1 MATNTEAAD
10 ERTQAAIDFA
20 MMISRNDINFT
31 ALFCQLAPDIRA
43 QEQAAFLSALSF
55 VGGPS
60 HHNPLRT
67 LQEAFPSASRPSPL
81 SPTRPAR
88 SRRPSNEAGPSAP
101 PRHEMEGS
109 GPGAHLASQAAPL
122 PENPCTSRATYG
134 MTAALDGVA
143 NTETLDDGY
152 SALPGKARMMDDDEA
167 PAALSQLSYAP
178 HEIGDGEGDGDGY
191 SPQQQHV
198 SPTSTNAVIAANT
211 LANLTALPLSLD
223 TNLPLYTDAASEL
236 VLPFQ
241 GQLFPDE
248 LIPNGEEADDLVP
261 EHEIIDEGDQESMS
275 AYAKLSFPDGDYYIK
290 ELTVTLG
297 RNMDF
302 FNNFILQQRRRQVI
316 EEYAQEP
323 SRPSQ
328 PDDVQDPSSKSSS
341 SLEGRSAPALHSTF
355 SEQGGIASYANPEAA
370 DGRRPRRVRKHAPN
384 HSNSSSTGSV
394 APANLYAQPNDLLGT
409 AMIDI
414 TGHTFVPVHPAH
426 PPDIKRISKSHLMFH
441 YDFEKEAWCMLVLGS
456 HVRHNNIVVYRGD
469 SVELDNMDR
478 IEVYS
483 LEMVFKLPNDEERDY
498 SLGPSRGPFADDQS
512 SAARTSPI
520 RRLSTAV
527 DVEDGDSAEEEEPE
541 IVPEKK
547 QKLKITI
554 GKKKGAAKDPELV
567 EDEIAEKPAKK
578 KKKDKITESPE
589 AVKKPDKGK
598 KPKAAA
604 KEPAE
609 SSRPDEAVQKGE
621 EKEKDPT
628 PPQPVNLE
636 GTGLEGL
643 APAELP
649 QKRKG
654 PGRPP
659 KNGLVSKRDLS
670 FVNRKKK
677 EYEKRGLPVPPF
689 DVLLQQVREENK
701 IRDAQQKAQAS
712 GQPVPDMPVMQSIEA
727 GDTTTLAVKAEG
739 AVSNG
744 LSADPEQSASA
755 VPADAPRKASPK
767 PKRPAKSPSP
777 MKPETD
783 YTEEE
788 LKKPPGT
795 YVHQLD
801 VILREIGKGD
811 LQDIYDK
818 MCKKWP
824 YYKYRSGTVGWQSS
838 VRHNLLQNERF
849 REDGRSGKGRLW
861 AINWDVPL
869 EKEKK
874 RRGTPPPRAP
884 TQMSQGGQWG
894 QMGGLP
900 YAQPAYGAYGQPG
913 VPHQYGGNYAS
924 PYGGAYN
931 GAGPNGGSAPYP
943 AYPQNGGPPGMPQ
956 PPSGPYQGHGHP
968 SQQGTS
974 QPASQHRTPAPP
986 PTQFQGI
993 VDEIMSFRSQY
1004 LSHYAPESEAFNQHS
1019 ELFSKCTTAIS
1030 DKFHGTKEEVALA
1043 GMGQDERMV
1052 LERLTAIFDKY
1063 ENLKTAAAAG
1073 ASQGGAPAPGAGQS
1087 GVGNGVTPAGG
1098 ANAHTVAA
1106 EGRQQA
1112 VGGAVNGAPQHSAN
1126 APPAPATAGRP
1137 MASSATNE
1145 PPRADVP
1152 QTATTAVA
1160 TAEKPVSSVASES
1173 SVPVTHQTTPPQ
1185 AINTTT
1191 GTTAAPSVA
1200 SAPTAGAQPPSGA
1213 KRPAEDDGLEG
1224 EEKDAKRH
1232 KDMT

>member
-1 MATNTEAAD
+1 MAASIKIEHEENGAALDFTNMA
-10 ERTQAAIDFA
+10 
-20 MMISRNDINFT
+20 SYNDLDLT
-31 ALFCQLAPDIRA
+31 ALLNDLAQANVRA
-43 QEQAAFLSALSF
+43 LEQANWSF
-55 VGGPS
+55 VDRQS
-60 HHNPLRT
+60 HSTTARAL
-67 LQEAFPSASRPSPL
+67 EEVSPSAFHPSPL
-81 SPTRPAR
+81 SPTRPPR

-101 PRHEMEGS
+101 PRYEMEGS
-109 GPGAHLASQAAPL
+109 GSGALLASQAAPL
-122 PENPCTSRATYG
+122 PANPYTSHTPYG
-134 MTAALDGVA
+134 MTAAVNKIEDTEILDY
-143 NTETLDDGY
+143 GY
-152 SALPGKARMMDDDEA
+152 PVSFGKARLADEDEV
-167 PAALSQLSYAP
+167 PAASAQTSHAQYDG
-178 HEIGDGEGDGDGY
+178 GDSH

-198 SPTSTNAVIAANT
+198 SPTSTNAAIAANT
-211 LANLTALPLSLD
+211 LANLTARPLSLD
-223 TNLPLYTDAASEL
+223 TDLPLQAHPADAFASPSKD
-236 VLPFQ
+236 PF
-241 GQLFPDE
+241 FPEHYNISGD
-248 LIPNGEEADDLVP
+248 EADALGLEDDTFG
-261 EHEIIDEGDQESMS
+261 EADQESMA

-290 ELTVTLG
+290 ELLVTLG

-302 FNNFILQQRRRQVI
+302 FNNFTQQQRQRKVM

-328 PDDVQDPSSKSSS
+328 PDDAQDPSSKSSN
-341 SLEGRSAPALHSTF
+341 SLESRPARALPSNF

-370 DGRRPRRVRKHAPN
+370 AARRRVRKRAP
-384 HSNSSSTGSV
+384 HPSNSSSTTSV
-394 APANLYAQPNDLLGT
+394 APANLHAQPDDLYMSAFFNSG
-409 AMIDI
+409 
-414 TGHTFVPVHPAH
+414 GHSFVPVHPSQPA
-426 PPDIKRISKSHLMFH
+426 DIKRISKEHLMFH
-441 YDFEKEAWCMLVLGS
+441 YDFDKEVWCMRVLGS
-456 HVRHNNIVVYRGD
+456 HATHNNVVVHRGET
-469 SVELDNMDR
+469 VELDNMDR

-483 LEMVFKLPNDEERDY
+483 LEMIFKLPNDEVREG
-498 SLGPSRGPFADDQS
+498 SVIPSHGPFADDQS
-512 SAARTSPI
+512 SATRTSPI
-520 RRLSTAV
+520 RRSSSAI
-527 DVEDGDSAEEEEPE
+527 DVEDGDSDEDEEPE
-541 IVPEKK
+541 AVPEKK
-547 QKLKITI
+547 QKIKITI
-554 GKKKGAAKDPELV
+554 GKKKKKKKAAAEDSEPIDEANTEKLV
-567 EDEIAEKPAKK
+567 KK
-578 KKKDKITESPE
+578 KKKGTATESPE
-589 AVKKPDKGK
+589 AVKKPEKGK

-609 SSRPDEAVQKGE
+609 PVKSDENAQ
-621 EKEKDPT
+621 KEKDKEKEPT

-701 IRDAQQKAQAS
+701 IRDAQQKAQAT

-727 GDTTTLAVKAEG
+727 GDATTLAVQPDG
-739 AVSNG
+739 AVANG
-744 LSADPEQSASA
+744 ISTDPDQSASA

-777 MKPETD
+777 MKPEAD

-801 VILREIGKGD
+801 VILREVGKGD

-884 TQMSQGGQWG
+884 TQLPPGGQWG
-894 QMGGLP
+894 QIGGLP
-900 YAQPAYGAYGQPG
+900 YSQQSYGAYGQPG
-913 VPHQYGGNYAS
+913 VPHQYGGAYAS

-931 GAGPNGGSAPYP
+931 GAGPSGGSAAYP
-943 AYPQNGGPPGMPQ
+943 NYPQNGGPPGAHNQ
-956 PPSGPYQGHGHP
+956 PPGSYPAHGQP
-968 SQQGTS
+968 SQQGAS
-974 QPASQHRTPAPP
+974 QPPTQHRAPAPP

-1004 LSHYAPESEAFNQHS
+1004 LSHFAPESEAFNQHS

-1052 LERLTAIFDKY
+1052 LEKLTAIFDKY
-1063 ENLKTAAAAG
+1063 ENLKTAAAASG
-1073 ASQGGAPAPGAGQS
+1073 RGSAASAAGAGQS
-1087 GVGNGVTPAGG
+1087 GVASGN
-1098 ANAHTVAA
+1098 ANASATSATA
-1106 EGRQQA
+1106 DARPAPAKQQA
-1112 VGGAVNGAPQHSAN
+1112 VGGALSGAPQPSAA
-1126 APPAPATAGRP
+1126 APPALPATAL
-1137 MASSATNE
+1137 
-1145 PPRADVP
+1145 
-1152 QTATTAVA
+1152 
-1160 TAEKPVSSVASES
+1160 
-1173 SVPVTHQTTPPQ
+1173 Q
-1185 AINTTT
+1185 AP
-1191 GTTAAPSVA
+1191 AP
-1200 SAPTAGAQPPSGA
+1200 APFQPPSATLPAATATKPVDSIPSESKEAATQQSALPQAVVADDKTASGDGA
-1213 KRPAEDDGLEG
+1213 VPPPAPLPIVSDTLQQVGGTKRSAEDNGLEG
-1224 EEKDAKRH
+1224 EENNAKRP
-1232 KDMT
+1232 KSMA